1 MTQEFVSIAPW
12 TLIFTWVNLFI
23 LFLVMKKLLFKPV
36 TKMLAMREEE
46 VKSMYQKAEDA
57 QKSAQSLEEEYT
69 NKLSTAK
76 EEAANIMK
84 TATREATLKGEEIL
98 QDAQKRA
105 SAMITKAESEI
116 EREKKAAVNE
126 IKGDIASIA
135 VTLAE
140 KVIEKD
146 INENDYERLL
156 EEFINGSGEAI

>member
-23 LFLVMKKLLFKPV
+23 LFLVLKKLLFKPV

-46 VKSMYQKAEDA
+46 VNSMYQKAEDA
-57 QKSAQSLEEEYT
+57 QKSAQNLEEEYT
-69 NKLSTAK
+69 KKLSTAK
-76 EEAANIMK
+76 EEAAKIMK

-156 EEFINGSGEAI
+156 EEFIEGSGEAK